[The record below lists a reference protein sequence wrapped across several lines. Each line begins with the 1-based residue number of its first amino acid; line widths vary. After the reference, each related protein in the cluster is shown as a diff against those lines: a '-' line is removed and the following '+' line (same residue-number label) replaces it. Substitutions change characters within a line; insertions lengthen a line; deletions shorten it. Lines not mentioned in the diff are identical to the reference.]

1 MALLS
6 LLPGLGF
13 GNDGSQSLAELARK
27 EAERRRA
34 LKEQGIWGKVI
45 ESGDLSL
52 GGNSGWITTSDATSS
67 PSALTS
73 GSQAGKNAARAGSYR
88 TRLQSLD
95 RQIRQNEEQLRLLKA
110 RMAAERWAPPK
121 VGRIT
126 RNQRTGSSFED
137 LRWKALQLEA
147 KLKQLRTERL
157 EVYEQ
162 GRKAG
167 FLPGELEGKRITP

>member
-1 MALLS
+1 MSLLS
-6 LLPGLGF
+6 GLGF
-13 GNDGSQSLAELARK
+13 VSDGSQSLAELARK

-34 LKEQGIWGKVI
+34 LKEQGISGKVI
-45 ESGDLSL
+45 ESGDHALD
-52 GGNSGWITTSDATSS
+52 GNSGRITTSDSTLS
-67 PSALTS
+67 PSAPTS
-73 GSQAGKNAARAGSYR
+73 GARAGKNADRAGSYR
-88 TRLQSLD
+88 TRLQGLD
-95 RQIRQNEEQLRLLKA
+95 RRIRQDEEQLRLVKA

-121 VGRIT
+121 PGRIT
-126 RNQRTGSSFED
+126 RSQTTGSSYED

-147 KLKQLRTERL
+147 RLKQLRAERR